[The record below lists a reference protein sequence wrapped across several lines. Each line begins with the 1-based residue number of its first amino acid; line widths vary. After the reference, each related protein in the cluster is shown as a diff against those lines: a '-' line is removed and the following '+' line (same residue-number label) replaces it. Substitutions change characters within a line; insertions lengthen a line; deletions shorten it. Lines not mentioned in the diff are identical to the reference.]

1 MLGLISIHIPRSR
14 QGFSVIELMIALV
27 VLVIL
32 VSIGAPAFTTF
43 LNNNQIRTA
52 ITSMQTGLQLA
63 RAEAVSRNATVF
75 FSLTDGVANTCGLSN
90 SGSTWVVSL
99 ADPSGR
105 CGDAPNTNPSQIIQ
119 LRPGTETR
127 KAVITSDRSQIS
139 FNGLGR
145 ASAAMDMCIGLAA
158 DAGECEGAG
167 DERRLRMTVAV
178 SGQIRACN
186 PALSSSDPQGC

>member
-1 MLGLISIHIPRSR
+1 MLALISIPPRRSR
-14 QGFSVIELMIALV
+14 RGFSVIELMIALV

-52 ITSMQTGLQLA
+52 TNSMQTGLQLA
-63 RAEAVSRNATVF
+63 RAEAVTRNATVF
-75 FSLTDGVANTCGLSN
+75 FSLTDGATSACGLST

-99 ADPSGR
+99 TDPSGR
-105 CGDAPNTNPSQIIQ
+105 CGDAPNTAPAQIIQ
-119 LRPGTETR
+119 IRPGTETR
-127 KAVITSDRSQIS
+127 KAVITADRSQIS

-158 DAGECEGAG
+158 DAGECEGVG
-167 DERRLRMTVAV
+167 DERRLRMTVAA

>member
-1 MLGLISIHIPRSR
+1 MLALIHPQRSR
-14 QGFSVIELMIALV
+14 QGFSVIELMIGLV

-32 VSIGAPAFTTF
+32 VSIGAPAFSTF

-52 ITSMQTGLQLA
+52 TNAIQTGLQLA

-75 FSLTDGVANTCGLSN
+75 FSLTDGVTNTCGLST

-99 ADPSGR
+99 ANPTGR
-105 CGDAPNTNPSQIIQ
+105 CGDTLNTNPTQIIQ
-119 LRPGTETR
+119 IRPGAETR
-127 KAVITSDRSQIS
+127 KAVITSNRSQIS

-145 ASAAMDMCIGLAA
+145 ASAAIDMCIGLTA
-158 DAGECEGAG
+158 DEGECAGVG

-178 SGQIRACN
+178 SGQIRSCN